1 MSTRVLSMAGFTIEK
16 VGHTDPV
23 SYTGHTPSGST
34 RLPSLSKQ
42 AVTIRYVPSLSSS
55 VRREERVPAPSL
67 RDSPGEKSVPPAPP
81 RRCSCT
87 WSTARPRQNARVTN
101 AHSVTPSSSHVSGTT
116 IRAS

>member
-1 MSTRVLSMAGFTIEK
+1 MSARGLSMAGLTIEK

-34 RLPSLSKQ
+34 RFPSRSKH

-55 VRREERVPAPSL
+55 VRREERV
-67 RDSPGEKSVPPAPP
+67 G
-81 RRCSCT
+81 
-87 WSTARPRQNARVTN
+87 STLQVQLHLVDRVTN
-101 AHSVTPSSSHVSGTT
+101 AHSVTPFSSHVSGTT

>member
-1 MSTRVLSMAGFTIEK
+1 MSTRVLSMAGFTSEK
-16 VGHTDPV
+16 VGQTLPV

-34 RLPSLSKQ
+34 RLPSRSKQ
-42 AVTIRYVPSLSSS
+42 AVTIRYVPSPVSSI
-55 VRREERVPAPSL
+55 RREEPTAEAPPDDSL
-67 RDSPGEKSVPPAPP
+67 GEKNASAAPL
-81 RRCSCT
+81 RCSCT